1 MAKKWQEMVVKLPFV
16 SLLIFETPSNRAL
29 FRCFKLLFSPNVTLD
44 EDKDLELQNRIRNL
58 NWISTSHVFTN
69 LKLRIYEFV

>member
-1 MAKKWQEMVVKLPFV
+1 MARLQYLFWRSIVIFMHMLFFLN
-16 SLLIFETPSNRAL
+16 SLLKEFLYLDFAL

-58 NWISTSHVFTN
+58 NWISTEHLNASV
-69 LKLRIYEFV
+69 